1 MKKAAMTNTTK
12 MTTTATHVGIS
23 VLITAPPSKLGLR
36 HNRHQQSLGNA
47 PQIEGIAGLVAI
59 GCFEGLDMS
68 VKEENVPSVVEVAFE
83 PFRPGALI
91 SCIWPPTPAPTQ
103 TTFLRVKALP
113 DSWFSAHGIWPTRQ
127 SPRHNAVAVHNPNCL
142 RWGSGCCQLRVI
154 AQFSSVS
161 LTRARTASSGVS

>member
-1 MKKAAMTNTTK
+1 MTNTTK

-83 PFRPGALI
+83 PFRPGFLVP
-91 SCIWPPTPAPTQ
+91 SRCRPPTPAPTQ
-103 TTFLRVKALP
+103 TTLLRVKTL
-113 DSWFSAHGIWPTRQ
+113 SNCRFNAHGIWPARQ

-161 LTRARTASSGVS
+161 LTRARTASSSVS